1 MHATV
6 CDNRQKRSE
15 HILPWRLMR
24 KWIWGLCLII
34 FLLCFFHCCEEQI
47 SIPFHKDL
55 SDVLQ
60 KLEPMHIFLSVIGE
74 KNVPRLLNTLK
85 SLLYYQNR
93 VRHDREGCLISIR
106 NATVLPCSRNR
117 TTVSR
122 RTIHLHLLADEE
134 TRGSLYSNL
143 SQWKLQNFTW
153 TIYPTEE
160 HLDKVKWIPNN
171 HSDGNSALLR
181 LTLTT
186 ILPEFVHKV
195 ITLDVG
201 MLLNDDIEELWNHF
215 YHFRSEQIL
224 AYAWDQKSNSSVR
237 VKRDAP
243 VIPAYRCNGGP
254 GLQHLQR
261 MRLINWEALWH
272 GTLETILEKQNHL
285 TEGEQE
291 VMRTII
297 LQNSD
302 LYYKLPCEWNVQTY
316 SGTASECC
324 QVIWPLHYPDQ
335 VDCWTKHAHNI
346 PFQPVKLV
354 HSDLHLNPSE
364 ANWTSNSSESYNGF
378 EQKLTTSELRNR
390 YVQTYNKLLDIELA
404 CFT

>member
-15 HILPWRLMR
+15 HFLPWRLMR
-24 KWIWGLCLII
+24 KLIWGLCLII
-34 FLLCFFHCCEEQI
+34 FLLCFFHCSEEQI

-55 SDVLQ
+55 SDGLQ

-122 RTIHLHLLADEE
+122 RAIHLHLLADEE
-134 TRGSLYSNL
+134 IRGSLYSNL

-160 HLDKVKWIPNN
+160 HLDKVEWIPNN

-186 ILPEFVHKV
+186 ILPEFVHKSFEEETDNTKLPGRKKTWHIKVSAKTQKRLGPKQYALPKLVSMEYGYFLVDSVRLVNRIASFLFRSCFSNSGFCQRCHITMKCNCADYLNVCKVSFFSKV

-215 YHFRSEQIL
+215 YHFRNEQ
-224 AYAWDQKSNSSVR
+224 VTR
-237 VKRDAP
+237 
-243 VIPAYRCNGGP
+243 
-254 GLQHLQR
+254 
-261 MRLINWEALWH
+261 
-272 GTLETILEKQNHL
+272 
-285 TEGEQE
+285 
-291 VMRTII
+291 
-297 LQNSD
+297 
-302 LYYKLPCEWNVQTY
+302 
-316 SGTASECC
+316 
-324 QVIWPLHYPDQ
+324 
-335 VDCWTKHAHNI
+335 
-346 PFQPVKLV
+346 
-354 HSDLHLNPSE
+354 
-364 ANWTSNSSESYNGF
+364 
-378 EQKLTTSELRNR
+378 
-390 YVQTYNKLLDIELA
+390 
-404 CFT
+404 